1 MDEEKRTE
9 QAPEQDEP
17 TKEPYVPASRKKR
30 IAAWIGVAFML
41 FLTIMYAYSIATGAI
56 LWW

>member
-9 QAPEQDEP
+9 QASEQDEP
-17 TKEPYVPASRKKR
+17 PKEPYVPASRKKR